1 MARVRFHLAD
11 KTIKEIEVDVGS
23 KITQAAYKAGVQ
35 IEQTCGGTPSCAD
48 CKVKIIQEEA
58 GGSLEEMQGDE
69 KRLLGNIYHITHE
82 RLACQSVIKN
92 SISVEVPFIQ
102 VKKREERE

>member
-1 MARVRFHLAD
+1 MPKVTFHLAD
-11 KTIKEIEVDVGS
+11 KTIKEIEVDAGS
-23 KITQAAYKAGVQ
+23 KITQAAYKADVH
-35 IEQTCGGTPSCAD
+35 IEQTCGGTPSCTD
-48 CKVKIIQEEA
+48 CKIKIIKEED
-58 GGSLEEMQGDE
+58 GGSLEDMQGDE

-92 SISVEVPFIQ
+92 SVSVEIPFIE

>member
-1 MARVRFHLAD
+1 MPKVRFHVAD
-11 KTIKEIEVDVGS
+11 SSIKEIDVEAGT
-23 KITQAAYKAGVQ
+23 KITQAAYRASVH
-35 IEQTCGGTPSCAD
+35 IEQTCGGTPSCTD
-48 CKVKIIQEEA
+48 CKIVVLEEVPE
-58 GGSLEEMQGDE
+58 GSLEEMQGDE

-92 SISVEVPFIQ
+92 SLSIAVPSVE